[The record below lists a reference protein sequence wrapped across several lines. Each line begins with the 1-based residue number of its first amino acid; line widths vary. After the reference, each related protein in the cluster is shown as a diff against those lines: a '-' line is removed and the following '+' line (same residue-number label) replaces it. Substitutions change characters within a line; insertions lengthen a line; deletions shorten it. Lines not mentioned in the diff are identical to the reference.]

1 MVVSLC
7 VCVCVCVCV
16 RACVRACVCVHVWA
30 CVRACVRVCLH
41 ILSKFTNLTGLHVGR
56 FDCSNDAGGF
66 AQVFFLLILKNVTPS
81 LVVLLT
87 WACIYS
93 QGLTGQ
99 FSKTFESIV
108 ELKFPSI
115 HCKGIKGS
123 SNIDINQ
130 RYENF

>member
-1 MVVSLC
+1 MMLGV
-7 VCVCVCVCV
+7 
-16 RACVRACVCVHVWA
+16 
-30 CVRACVRVCLH
+30 LH
-41 ILSKFTNLTGLHVGR
+41 KY
-56 FDCSNDAGGF
+56 
-66 AQVFFLLILKNVTPS
+66 FFLLILENVTPS

-115 HCKGIKGS
+115 RCKGIKGS
-123 SNIDINQ
+123 SNNDINQ